1 MTTNPRY
8 SQYGGA
14 SSPNRAT
21 GVYTGKITLIYD
33 DGRVRV
39 FINTFGRNIGPCRI
53 INKSAGDAIALNDEV
68 LCTYANDTSDEL
80 IVVGRLTERVDPVS
94 ESTSGLVVEA
104 STTSELVRITQKGTG
119 AALLVEDSTNPDSTP
134 FIIDASG
141 NVGIGLLSPS
151 AKVDI
156 SGSAVISGDLT
167 IDTTT
172 LKVDSSNNR
181 VGIGTAS
188 PLSKLHIA
196 DASGYGVQINTTT
209 NLGLIGSNGESDGLR
224 ISGGIPDELT
234 VGGNIYLYGNSHA
247 TRAADVAI
255 QSNGTEVLTV
265 DSTGRVGIGTV
276 SPTEKLDV
284 AGNIALTG
292 SVVFEGATA
301 DAFETTLSVTD
312 PTADRTIT
320 LPNNTG
326 TVALLGDTTYVGTTA
341 ITLNRSSANLNLTGI
356 TSVAMPGSTSGTTTL
371 QASAVAGTTTV
382 TFPAFS
388 GTVITTGNLS
398 SITSVGTLT
407 GLTLSGTVTL
417 PNSANNQIYTS
428 TTADSALPWAN
439 GPVLQGATGWSF
451 YSAISASYRM
461 GFRGNTAGTTKYFW
475 TADSALIGAQ
485 PNDYE
490 VTNTLNVMGTG
501 RFTGTVTTEGNVV
514 INNSSPTIYL
524 KDTDNRSAMIH
535 VNSNL
540 FYVLRGNG
548 NNSETWETV
557 GGYWP
562 LQIDLENNNATFG
575 GTLFAP
581 GSATCARFITNNAS
595 PSLELGDWSSAST
608 WSAVEGYNGYLLLGN
623 TSNRACYLRTNN
635 GAAVNI
641 GANGSD
647 TLVVN
652 NGNIV
657 VNGTTANSTLNVIGG
672 TGWFSAMSAGSG
684 ATVVNYF
691 GFLQYVSSRRELK
704 ENIVSIL
711 SSDGLNRILALR
723 PVEFTMKPEY
733 LADANE
739 YTPFDVKRGFIAQE
753 VAEVDHRYGQWGWVD
768 ENQMMATEPAIK
780 GELPLEDATPIYWN
794 HDAVIADLV
803 ASIQVLTARIFE
815 LEATQ

>member
-1 MTTNPRY
+1 MSTNPRY

-94 ESTSGLVVEA
+94 ESTSGLIVEA

-167 IDTTT
+167 VDTTTLKVDSSTDRVGIGTASPTEALDVRGNIYTTGSVIFEGTDNLHETTLAITDPTADRTITLPDIGGTVITTGNLSGITSTGTLSSLNITGDITVDTTT

-188 PLSKLHIA
+188 P
-196 DASGYGVQINTTT
+196 
-209 NLGLIGSNGESDGLR
+209 
-224 ISGGIPDELT
+224 
-234 VGGNIYLYGNSHA
+234 
-247 TRAADVAI
+247 
-255 QSNGTEVLTV
+255 
-265 DSTGRVGIGTV
+265 STALQVVGTV
-276 SPTEKLDV
+276 TATAF
-284 AGNIALTG
+284 AGPLTG
-292 SVVFEGATA
+292 N
-301 DAFETTLSVTD
+301 VTG
-312 PTADRTIT
+312 
-320 LPNNTG
+320 N
-326 TVALLGDTTYVGTTA
+326 V
-341 ITLNRSSANLNLTGI
+341 
-356 TSVAMPGSTSGTTTL
+356 SGT
-371 QASAVAGTTTV
+371 AATV
-382 TFPAFS
+382 TGAAQ
-388 GTVITTGNLS
+388 TA
-398 SITSVGTLT
+398 ITSVGTLT
-407 GLTLSGTVTL
+407 GLILSGTVTL

-461 GFRGNTAGTTKYFW
+461 GFRSTTTGTTKYFW
-475 TADSALIGAQ
+475 TADSALIGQ
-485 PNDYE
+485 SPNDGE

-501 RFTGTVTTEGNVV
+501 RFTGTVTTTGSVV
-514 INNSSPTIYL
+514 INSTSPTIYL

-575 GTLFAP
+575 GTLFAA
-581 GSATCARFITNNAS
+581 GSATCARFTTNNAS

-623 TSNRACYLRTNN
+623 TSDRACYLRSNN
-635 GAAVNI
+635 AAAVNI
-641 GANGSD
+641 GANGTN

-684 ATVVNYF
+684 LTVVNAF

-753 VAEVDHRYGQWGWVD
+753 VAEVDHGYGQWGWVD
-768 ENQMMATEPAIK
+768 ENQMMAAEPAIK